1 MAMRQSRAGLSLLA
15 SLIRPSKSTSAPIT
29 LSPNTHICAP
39 CQHQRRALHRGLP
52 GGGYIPAPIPFVPDV
67 STFLKLIGREL
78 SKHASKIESWEE
90 LFTLT
95 STQLKDRGIDP
106 PRTRRYLLRWRE
118 KFRRGE
124 FGIGGDFQFVR
135 DGVAELRVV
144 EVPSLRKA
152 SITATGEAAPGTVSI
167 SKSPGMQKIIVNVP
181 NGASTFQLLPGQTTA
196 DLKKPH
202 GYTLKNGYIITGKQA
217 IPMAGTDGSAVS
229 VKAVDGLWEHKR
241 GRKVHGGER
250 RRAETLHKMRVEEN
264 KKNAR

>member
-1 MAMRQSRAGLSLLA
+1 MNTRQPRAAFSLLS
-15 SLIRPSKSTSAPIT
+15 SLLRPSSTGATKSLLTDNY
-29 LSPNTHICAP
+29 LCLP
-39 CQHQRRALHRGLP
+39 CRHQQKRLLHRELP
-52 GGGYIPAPIPFVPDV
+52 MNGYIPSPTPFVPDV
-67 STFLKLIGREL
+67 PTFLKLIGREL

-95 STQLKDRGIDP
+95 SNQLKSRGIDP

-124 FGIGGDFQFVR
+124 FGIGGDFQHVK

-144 EVPSLRKA
+144 EVPSLKKDP
-152 SITATGEAAPGTVSI
+152 ATGAPVAGTVTI
-167 SKSPGMQKIIVNVP
+167 GRSPGMQKLIVNVP
-181 NGASTFQLLPGQTTA
+181 NGSSTYELLPGQTTA

-202 GYTLKNGYIITGKQA
+202 GFALKNGYIIKGKQVK
-217 IPMAGTDGSAVS
+217 PMAGTNGSGATVRAVE
-229 VKAVDGLWEHKR
+229 GLWEHTR
-241 GRKVHGGER
+241 GRKIYGGER